1 LAGLSV
7 NLSIKSQYAS
17 NIVSSAGGE
26 DAQVPASEAAPSP
39 SQGRPIGV
47 IIETSVTPNLIPLM
61 LHFLSVLG
69 PSWTIVLFTLEST
82 WHLPSSP
89 ALRRAIQHKQIEI
102 RFLPAD
108 TVLNSSG
115 AVSTF
120 LTGPWLWEQ
129 LLSAPRVLFF
139 QTDSVIC
146 SNSDITVESF
156 FDYDF
161 LGAPIA
167 SQYGQGY
174 NGGLSLRNPKMFLE
188 ITQMSDF
195 KTSGESFEDQWFY
208 KEVKKRGGALPV
220 EDVAKTFSVETIYYE
235 KPLGYHQPQR
245 WQKDHM
251 EQIEEWCPEVKML
264 IGRRAQ

>member
-1 LAGLSV
+1 M
-7 NLSIKSQYAS
+7 
-17 NIVSSAGGE
+17 
-26 DAQVPASEAAPSP
+26 
-39 SQGRPIGV
+39 GV

-61 LHFLSVLG
+61 LHFLTVLG

-82 WHLPSSP
+82 WRMPASP
-89 ALRRAIQHKQIEI
+89 ALRRAIEHKQIEI

-108 TVLNSSG
+108 TVLNNSG
-115 AVSTF
+115 AVSNF
-120 LTGPWLWEQ
+120 LTGPWLWAQ
-129 LLSAPRVLFF
+129 LLSAPRVLLF

-167 SQYGQGY
+167 SAYGQGY
-174 NGGLSLRNPKMFLE
+174 NGGLSLRNPKLFLE
-188 ITQMSDF
+188 ITQTSDF
-195 KTSGESFEDQWFY
+195 KTSGDSFEDQWFY

-235 KPLGYHQPQR
+235 RPLGYHQPQR

-251 EQIEEWCPEVKML
+251 SQIENWCPEVKML